1 MAQSKTQKATE
12 DAKTSAK
19 AIETAAK
26 ADQAKAQETTAPAED
41 AKASA
46 SDAAAQAAPET
57 QAQGEA
63 TIFDQAA
70 QFCLT
75 GTGSEPAEARAI
87 WDGMGCDQLP
97 APLAVA
103 AFDCAVAQGQDLA
116 QRLLGKLGIDADPEE
131 IEASVSKALDRQSEA
146 ELTTDFLAWRLRRYA
161 FTGNAATKMK
171 DHASHILRLQAFI
184 LSDLTA

>member
-1 MAQSKTQKATE
+1 MAQSKTQKPTE
-12 DAKTSAK
+12 DAKNSTKATETTAK
-19 AIETAAK
+19 AEE
-26 ADQAKAQETTAPAED
+26 AKAQETKAPAED
-41 AKASA
+41 AKAPAKNAA
-46 SDAAAQAAPET
+46 SQAAP
-57 QAQGEA
+57 EA

-103 AFDCAVAQGQDLA
+103 AFDCAVAQGQNLA

-171 DHASHILRLQAFI
+171 DQASHILRLQAFI
-184 LSDLTA
+184 LSDLTT

>member
-1 MAQSKTQKATE
+1 MAKSKTQKATE

-19 AIETAAK
+19 ATETTTK
-26 ADQAKAQETTAPAED
+26 ADEAK
-41 AKASA
+41 
-46 SDAAAQAAPET
+46 AQAAPET
-57 QAQGEA
+57 QAQGGA

-75 GTGSEPAEARAI
+75 GTSSEPAEARAI
-87 WDGMGCDQLP
+87 WDGMGCDHLP

-103 AFDCAVAQGQDLA
+103 VFDCAVAQGQDLA
-116 QRLLGKLGIDADPEE
+116 QRLLGKLGINADPEE